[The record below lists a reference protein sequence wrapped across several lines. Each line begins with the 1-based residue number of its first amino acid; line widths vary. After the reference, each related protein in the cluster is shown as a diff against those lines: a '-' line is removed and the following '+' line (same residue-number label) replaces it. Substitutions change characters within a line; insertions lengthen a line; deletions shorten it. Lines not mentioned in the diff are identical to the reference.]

1 MLDDLASIWLARI
14 SSVEGPQQTSQMLDM
29 LDRFPCPFAFVIVLP
44 MNSIIEAVFAVGIV
58 RAFARIENSKVNE
71 LMYEILVF
79 IVLLHFDIVKLVARL
94 R

>member
-1 MLDDLASIWLARI
+1 MLNDFASIWLAEI
-14 SSVEGPQQTSQMLDM
+14 SSMKDFQQIFQMLDM
-29 LDRFPCPFAFVIVLP
+29 LDRFSCPFVFVIVLP
-44 MNSIIEAVFAVGIV
+44 MNSIIKAVFVVEIV
-58 RAFARIENSKVNE
+58 KAFARIENSKVNE